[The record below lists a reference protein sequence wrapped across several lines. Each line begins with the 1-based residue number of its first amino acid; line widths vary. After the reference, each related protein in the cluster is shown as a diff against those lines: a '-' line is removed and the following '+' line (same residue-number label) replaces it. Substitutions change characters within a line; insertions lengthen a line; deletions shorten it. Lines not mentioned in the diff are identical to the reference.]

1 MASLNQCS
9 FIGNVGRDPEM
20 RYFPSGDAYC
30 NISIATK
37 ETWKDKQTGEKKE
50 KTEWIP
56 LTFTGKLAEIVGQYV
71 KKGSEIWVQ
80 GKFETRKYTDKD
92 GVEKYQ
98 TSIKCDQMQMI
109 GGRPA
114 GADGSN
120 QQRQAPAAAPA
131 QRQAAAAP
139 ARRAADPADDDI
151 PF

>member
-9 FIGNVGRDPEM
+9 FIGNVGRDPEL
-20 RYFPSGDAYC
+20 RYFSSGDAYC

-56 LTFTGKLAEIVGQYV
+56 LTFTGKLAEIVAQYV

-98 TSIKCDQMQMI
+98 TSIKCDQMQML

-114 GADGSN
+114 GGDGGN

-131 QRQAAAAP
+131 QRQAATAP
-139 ARRAADPADDDI
+139 ARPASGKDDDI

>member
-1 MASLNQCS
+1 MASLNQCN
-9 FIGNVGRDPEM
+9 FIGNVGRDPELK
-20 RYFPSGDAYC
+20 YFPSGDAYC

-37 ETWKDKQTGEKKE
+37 ETWKDKNSGEKKE

-71 KKGSEIWVQ
+71 KKGSELWVQ

-98 TSIKCDQMQMI
+98 TSIKCDQMQML
-109 GGRPA
+109 GNRQ
-114 GADGSN
+114 GSGEGSS

-131 QRQAAAAP
+131 PRTAAPRLAAAP
-139 ARRAADPADDDI
+139 ESDDI

>member
-1 MASLNQCS
+1 MASLNQCN
-9 FIGNVGRDPEM
+9 FIGNVGRDPEL
-20 RYFPSGDAYC
+20 RYFASGDAYC

-37 ETWKDKQTGEKKE
+37 ETWKDKATGEKKD

-98 TSIKCDQMQMI
+98 TSVKCDQMQMLGSRQSSGE
-109 GGRPA
+109 GG
-114 GADGSN
+114 
-120 QQRQAPAAAPA
+120 
-131 QRQAAAAP
+131 AAAP
-139 ARRAADPADDDI
+139 ARQAAARPAADPTDDI